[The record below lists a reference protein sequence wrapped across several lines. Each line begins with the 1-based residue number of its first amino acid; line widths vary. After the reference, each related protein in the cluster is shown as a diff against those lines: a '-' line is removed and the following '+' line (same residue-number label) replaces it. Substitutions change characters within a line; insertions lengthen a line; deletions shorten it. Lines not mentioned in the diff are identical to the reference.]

1 MAGRIGTT
9 LFVLSLTAAV
19 ACDGTTSIR
28 AGGETAQLKVVH
40 AAQSLGAVNVD
51 VGNNTVIS
59 GLTFGSTS
67 GLTNVP
73 AGAQRLRFRAAGV
86 EIAHLDITLS
96 STGITAVALS
106 GDTAQ
111 VTPVTPDTGQ
121 AATNRANIRMINIAG
136 ENASA
141 PYMLSVLVNY
151 PGVSADST
159 AVFGMDSRVPSHGSL
174 MYFDPGHFR
183 FRFVPQGTTTVLTE
197 VEFDVTAGQKKA
209 VVLERSVTG
218 TYSAKVVT
226 EP

>member
-1 MAGRIGTT
+1 MASRIGTT
-9 LFVLSLTAAV
+9 LFALSFAALV
-19 ACDGTTSIR
+19 ACDGTTSIS
-28 AGGETAQLKVVH
+28 TNDQSAQLKVVH
-40 AAQSLGAVNVD
+40 AAQSLGAVSVD

-59 GLTFGSTS
+59 GLTYGNTS

-73 AGAQRLRFRAAGV
+73 SGAQRLRFRAAGV
-86 EIAHLDITLS
+86 EIAHLDVTLS
-96 STGITAVALS
+96 ATGITAVALS

-121 AATNRANIRMINIAG
+121 AATNRANVRMINIAG
-136 ENASA
+136 ENAST

-151 PGVSADST
+151 PGVSADSV
-159 AVFGMDSRVPSHGSL
+159 AMFGMDSRVPSHGSL

-209 VVLERSVTG
+209 VVLERSAG
-218 TYSAKVVT
+218 GAYSAKVVT

>member
-1 MAGRIGTT
+1 MPRRIGTT
-9 LFVLSLTAAV
+9 LFALSLSMVA
-19 ACDGTTSIR
+19 ACDGTTSIV
-28 AGGETAQLKVVH
+28 AGGQTAQLKVVH
-40 AAQSLGAVNVD
+40 AAQSLGAVSVA
-51 VGNNTVIS
+51 VGSSTVIN

-67 GLTNVP
+67 GVTTVP
-73 AGAQRLRFRAAGV
+73 GGAQRLSFRAAGV
-86 EIAHLDITLS
+86 EIAHLDVTLS
-96 STGITAVALS
+96 ATGINAVALS

-111 VTPVTPDTGQ
+111 VTPVTPDTGL

-136 ENASA
+136 ENATA
-141 PYMLSVLVNY
+141 PYQLSVLVNF
-151 PGVSADST
+151 PGVSADSVAT
-159 AVFGMDSRVPSHGSL
+159 FGMDTRVPSHGPL

-218 TYSAKVVT
+218 AYSAKVVT